1 MNVILQVWGGFWFC
15 LFFFVFSIFRYSEQK
30 KFKLEI
36 IVVFHTEVLS
46 GLKTCSFINRFYCVV
61 RV

>member
-1 MNVILQVWGGFWFC
+1 MVFGFVCFS
-15 LFFFVFSIFRYSEQK
+15 LFFSVFRYSERK
-30 KFKLEI
+30 KFNLEI

>member
-1 MNVILQVWGGFWFC
+1 MVFGFVCFS
-15 LFFFVFSIFRYSEQK
+15 LFFLYLDIQNRK